1 MNFKS
6 NKLRDAVVVALVV
19 AAGTATAQAQE
30 AANTTNLDR
39 ISVTGSRIKSTDIE
53 TSQPV
58 LSLSRADIDKQ
69 GVTSIADVCSSNR
82 RTHAPAPTT
91 DVSLSTVSSGSL
103 RRCGRV
109 RRRVSAWGP
118 CSNR

>member
-39 ISVTGSRIKSTDIE
+39 ISVTGSRIKSTDE
-53 TSQPV
+53 
-58 LSLSRADIDKQ
+58 
-69 GVTSIADVCSSNR
+69 G
-82 RTHAPAPTT
+82 
-91 DVSLSTVSSGSL
+91 TVPY
-103 RRCGRV
+103 V
-109 RRRVSAWGP
+109 RYEQDL
-118 CSNR
+118 